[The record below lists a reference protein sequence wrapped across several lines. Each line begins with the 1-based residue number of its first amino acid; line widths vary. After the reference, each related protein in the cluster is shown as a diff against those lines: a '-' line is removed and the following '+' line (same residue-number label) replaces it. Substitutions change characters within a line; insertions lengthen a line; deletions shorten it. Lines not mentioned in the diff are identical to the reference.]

1 MKEIVELQNQQK
13 QANLKLEINQNVSKR
28 YDKEITELKDMIDA
42 ALNQVI
48 TALPELKKVH

>member
-28 YDKEITELKDMIDA
+28 YDKEITELKEMIDA

-48 TALPELKKVH
+48 TALPELKKVQ

>member
-1 MKEIVELQNQQK
+1 MKEITELQNQQK

-28 YDKEITELKDMIDA
+28 YDKEITELKEMIDA

-48 TALPELKKVH
+48 TALPELKKVQ

>member
-1 MKEIVELQNQQK
+1 MKEITELQNQQK

-28 YDKEITELKDMIDA
+28 YDKEITELKEMIDA